1 MLETSIVRGFQ
12 SQSTSS
18 QTMCVRYLLVA
29 FSSLL
34 LGSKSENFSVGCM
47 NLRNQGYYMKKRS
60 GLVVESKTN
69 ETAYCAMIFTFIF
82 CEIESLYNPFRIN
95 TGDNWTACRSY
106 SVVAHH
112 EGLSSLRPG
121 FKSRYEHSNP
131 NFTQTGYGKPVFHSK
146 NGLQK
151 IDVWIC

>member
-29 FSSLL
+29 CSSVL

-69 ETAYCAMIFTFIF
+69 ETSYSALIFTFIF
-82 CEIESLYNPFRIN
+82 YENESQYNPFRIN

-121 FKSRYEHSNP
+121 FKSRYEHLSSQVNQSEP
-131 NFTQTGYGKPVFHSK
+131 IYSP
-146 NGLQK
+146 
-151 IDVWIC
+151 

>member
-29 FSSLL
+29 FSSVL

-47 NLRNQGYYMKKRS
+47 NMRNQGYYMKKRS

-69 ETAYCAMIFTFIF
+69 ETAYCVVIFTFIF
-82 CEIESLYNPFRIN
+82 CEIESQYNPFRIN
-95 TGDNWTACRSY
+95 TGDNWTTCRSY

-121 FKSRYEHSNP
+121 FKSRYEHLQTL
-131 NFTQTGYGKPVFHSK
+131 FTQTGYRKPVFCPK
-146 NGLQK
+146 NRVQK
-151 IDVWIC
+151 TKVLF